1 MILYIQTPSIPRSE
15 LHNVLIKTMVEH
27 LDKCNQFSEIRWFVN
42 IDAIK
47 TSKTKNGI
55 YQWEDPKI
63 TKQNFIN
70 ISSKLKTTTL
80 NINISNDPCFY
91 LAFRYLTLSVLE
103 DISKSK
109 LANSEYCVMWLED
122 DWSFI
127 DKEKF
132 NINLDKFLNS
142 KQYKCYILY
151 RNKINMGG
159 NPDIIK
165 GDIFKLFTDINL
177 DKTNKRDP
185 ENIRKHDVW
194 YPNIFIDP
202 FEGGEKLEKP
212 PYHLLLKKLI
222 SINGNINHEGRK
234 TQIKI
239 LSSNVVEGE
248 QGDKWRANLNIN
260 KEWDTN
266 DKHGITPNRSYSY
279 K

>member
-109 LANSEYCVMWLED
+109 LANSEYCVM
-122 DWSFI
+122 
-127 DKEKF
+127 
-132 NINLDKFLNS
+132 
-142 KQYKCYILY
+142 CLY